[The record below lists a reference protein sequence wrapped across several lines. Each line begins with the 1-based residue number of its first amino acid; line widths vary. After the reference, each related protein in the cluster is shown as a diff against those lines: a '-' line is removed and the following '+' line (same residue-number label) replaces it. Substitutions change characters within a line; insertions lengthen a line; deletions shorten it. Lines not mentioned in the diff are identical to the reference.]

1 MRTLSPAATAA
12 ILLVVFSLAYVPDLS
27 HGFIS
32 DDFAWIEHGRLD
44 GERTLGD
51 VLSGHVGFYR
61 PVVSLS
67 FGLNHS
73 LFSTWSLGYGLT
85 NLLLVIGCATGV
97 WFLARTVGLSPT
109 SALVASALWA
119 FNFHG
124 INMSLLW
131 LSGRTS
137 LLLTF
142 FALWTV
148 LAASHRRSLGMFVGA
163 LLALASKEEAV
174 ALPAICAV
182 WASEP
187 WESGRW
193 QDHAR
198 RLIHGVRRTWPT
210 LVALIV
216 YLVARTAAGA
226 YTTGSAPPYYQFTFR
241 PAAVAENILQYADRS
256 MTVFAIAAVMWALAT
271 GVVPSVR
278 SVDRDLLVKSV
289 AWFAGGFAIT
299 IWLPVRSSLYAVF
312 PSVGIALLTGAVLG
326 AMTERASPVRQ
337 SRAAIGALILPF
349 LLLPIYW
356 SRNDRWVELAE
367 LTTKTARVIESQGST
382 IQAGSV
388 IELHDDRS
396 TRANFASAF
405 AGLADEASSVLFNG
419 RFRLWIAPAAAEAG
433 GTAAAPPGP
442 VGAVFELRGGDIVR
456 VR

>member
-1 MRTLSPAATAA
+1 MRTSSPATTAA
-12 ILLVVFSLAYVPDLS
+12 ILLVAFTLAYVPDLS

-51 VLSGHVGFYR
+51 VFSGHVGFYR

-67 FGLNHS
+67 FGLNYS

-85 NLLLVIGCATGV
+85 NLLLVIGCAAGV
-97 WFLARTVGLSPT
+97 WFLARSVGLSSM

-142 FALWTV
+142 FGLWTV
-148 LAASHRRSLGMFVGA
+148 FAASHRHSLGMFVGA

-174 ALPAICAV
+174 VLPAICAV
-182 WASEP
+182 WASGP
-187 WESGRW
+187 WKSGRW

-198 RLIHGVRRTWPT
+198 RLVHGVRRTWST

-216 YLVARTAAGA
+216 YLAARTAAGA
-226 YTTGSAPPYYQFTFR
+226 YTAGSAPPYYQFTFR
-241 PAAVAENILQYADRS
+241 PEAVAENILQYADRS

-278 SVDRDLLVKSV
+278 NVDRDLLVKSL

-337 SRAAIGALILPF
+337 SRAAIGALALPF

-405 AGLADEASSVLFNG
+405 AGLVDEASSVLFDG
-419 RFRLWIAPAAAEAG
+419 RFRLWIAPAAAETQ
-433 GTAAAPPGP
+433 GTAAVPPGP